1 MAEKPKINLATN
13 LWYIKIVKKIATNFT
28 AEKNALKMKSSI
40 ALARQSIGISQIE
53 MARLLG
59 ISRSLYSMIEM
70 GTRNIPVE
78 SLLQMNAL
86 MHLIEQNGT
95 VLPIPEPT
103 DDEKKQIDQKLLND
117 YKYELN
123 QLDKQVDKAIKK
135 REKQARKAHVLQNM
149 DPATIENPKRTRL
162 WKELHE
168 IGIPEDPKPAE
179 HWQEQRKRQ
188 LQRAGLV
195 YIIEQ
200 LGQDLGS

>member
-1 MAEKPKINLATN
+1 M
-13 LWYIKIVKKIATNFT
+13 
-28 AEKNALKMKSSI
+28 
-40 ALARQSIGISQIE
+40 
-53 MARLLG
+53 
-59 ISRSLYSMIEM
+59 
-70 GTRNIPVE
+70 
-78 SLLQMNAL
+78 
-86 MHLIEQNGT
+86 
-95 VLPIPEPT
+95 
-103 DDEKKQIDQKLLND
+103 
-117 YKYELN
+117 N
-123 QLDKQVDKAIKK
+123 QLDKQVDKAKKK
-135 REKQARKAHVLQNM
+135 REKQARKAQVLQNM

>member
-1 MAEKPKINLATN
+1 
-13 LWYIKIVKKIATNFT
+13 
-28 AEKNALKMKSSI
+28 MKSSI

-117 YKYELN
+117 YQYELN
-123 QLDKQVDKAIKK
+123 QLDKQVDKAKKK
-135 REKQARKAHVLQNM
+135 REKQARKAQVLQNM